1 MTDKEYWSP
10 EELAMKKA
18 LNSIREDYPDF
29 WKDFEEFTEESEPS
43 KTVDFPERREEI
55 AKPDLEKIRQ
65 RKFRRRL
72 IVACFLGVCVLSTAL
87 AIFINSD
94 TAHAVKFA
102 MEKKYYQ
109 AKGWVQATELE
120 WVEDNNVMVVLVTE
134 KEQVEKYKTFWEELL
149 IPDYMTN
156 EYRFE
161 ELYIEKYV
169 NGFINATYK
178 FVKGNDYILIYIR
191 NKYED
196 INYQLWI
203 NTDDVR
209 SGAYKY
215 NVWKDRELN
224 KNGIEIIMEG
234 VAISVSGSIGV
245 DELVKIVNGLE

>member
-18 LNSIREDYPDF
+18 LNSIREEYPDF

-109 AKGWVQATELE
+109 AKGWVQATESIEGKNDVIIVSVLE
-120 WVEDNNVMVVLVTE
+120 EEKLYNYKELWNELKVPEYMTSGYEFVELCIEKFVNGYVIATYEYRNKDDNSIVILLRNIISDNNT
-134 KEQVEKYKTFWEELL
+134 
-149 IPDYMTN
+149 
-156 EYRFE
+156 
-161 ELYIEKYV
+161 
-169 NGFINATYK
+169 
-178 FVKGNDYILIYIR
+178 
-191 NKYED
+191 
-196 INYQLWI
+196 QLWI
-203 NTDDVR
+203 KAYDVCE
-209 SGAYKY
+209 GQYQYK
-215 NVWKDRELN
+215 VWEDETVN
-224 KNGIEIIMEG
+224 KSGIEIIMKNIT
-234 VAISVSGSIGV
+234 VSVCGTI
-245 DELVKIVNGLE
+245 DENELKKIVNGLE

>member
-29 WKDFEEFTEESEPS
+29 WKEFEEFTEESEPS

-109 AKGWVQATELE
+109 AKGWVQATDPDRVDDE
-120 WVEDNNVMVVLVTE
+120 NVIVVTVTNE
-134 KEQVEKYKTFWEELL
+134 TEVPKYKTFWDGLKILGYIPKGYVFGEL
-149 IPDYMTN
+149 
-156 EYRFE
+156 FV
-161 ELYIEKYV
+161 EKYV
-169 NGFINATYK
+169 SGDVVAVYTYY
-178 FVKGNDYILIYIR
+178 KGDEKLAILLENDCSKKNTQSWMQSKNIR
-191 NKYED
+191 NGEVEYCIWED
-196 INYQLWI
+196 SSVGIRGMDVI
-203 NTDDVR
+203 FDDVI
-209 SGAYKY
+209 
-215 NVWKDRELN
+215 V
-224 KNGIEIIMEG
+224 
-234 VAISVSGSIGV
+234 SIGGNV
-245 DELVKIVNGLE
+245 TNEELIAIVNELQ